1 MKQKFMLESPST
13 QRSRQQLALPWAI
26 LIGIAV
32 GVTLSLLAFTALTLH
47 RYQIA
52 NTPPFSLTSPCL
64 G

>member
-1 MKQKFMLESPST
+1 MKQKLMHDSPST
-13 QRSRQQLALPWAI
+13 QKSRQPLALPWAI

-52 NTPPFSLTSPCL
+52 NTLPS
-64 G
+64 